1 MNILMVH
8 NHYKVAGGEDT
19 VVVNEK
25 RLLEE
30 HGNRVVLYERDN
42 SELDKL
48 SLYKKI
54 LVPLESI
61 FSFRTFAD
69 ICSIIKLEKID
80 VVHVHNTFLRVSPSV
95 YYAALKSG
103 VPVCQTI
110 HNFRFQCPDALFFRD
125 GHICEDCMIRGL
137 YSSVKHKCYHGS
149 YIQTFICI
157 LNLKLHRSLGIL
169 KKINFICLTEFN
181 KNKLIGL
188 NHGGHKLIE
197 ESKVFVKPNFVFK
210 SDLIS
215 QNEFHQVNM
224 SSYYTFVGRLDIT
237 KGIYVILEAFSKMQ
251 DKFLVVIGDG
261 PEKGRIEDYI
271 QTRELK
277 NIQLTGYLKKD
288 SILQYLKKTK
298 AVIVPSLLYEGC
310 PMSIIEA
317 FEQGVPIIGSNI
329 GNVASMIDAERN
341 GILFEKGS
349 SERLI
354 AAVVHFE
361 QLELE
366 YLKKNAY
373 ATFCEK
379 YEAETNYQALISIY
393 RHIIDGNI

>member
-1 MNILMVH
+1 
-8 NHYKVAGGEDT
+8 
-19 VVVNEK
+19 
-25 RLLEE
+25 
-30 HGNRVVLYERDN
+30 
-42 SELDKL
+42 
-48 SLYKKI
+48 
-54 LVPLESI
+54 
-61 FSFRTFAD
+61 
-69 ICSIIKLEKID
+69 
-80 VVHVHNTFLRVSPSV
+80 
-95 YYAALKSG
+95 
-103 VPVCQTI
+103 
-110 HNFRFQCPDALFFRD
+110 
-125 GHICEDCMIRGL
+125 
-137 YSSVKHKCYHGS
+137 
-149 YIQTFICI
+149 
-157 LNLKLHRSLGIL
+157 
-169 KKINFICLTEFN
+169 
-181 KNKLIGL
+181 
-188 NHGGHKLIE
+188 
-197 ESKVFVKPNFVFK
+197 
-210 SDLIS
+210 
-215 QNEFHQVNM
+215 
-224 SSYYTFVGRLDIT
+224 
-237 KGIYVILEAFSKMQ
+237 MQ

-261 PEKGRIEDYI
+261 PEKRRIEDYI
-271 QTRELK
+271 QTRQLK

-317 FEQGVPIIGSNI
+317 FEQGVPVIGSNL